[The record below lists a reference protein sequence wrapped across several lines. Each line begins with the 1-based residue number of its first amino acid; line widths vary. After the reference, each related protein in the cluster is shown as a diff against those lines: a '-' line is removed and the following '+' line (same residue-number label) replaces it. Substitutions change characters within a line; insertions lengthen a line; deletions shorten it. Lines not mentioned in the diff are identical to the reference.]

1 MTESG
6 RTARP
11 GNTPGLHH
19 GEGQHDH
26 EDEDQGFATAGVGA
40 LATGLLLTGA
50 AGAQAAAAGLPYAV
64 TPYVNVNVRYGPSTT
79 TGIAGHVTA
88 GQPRGASCWTH
99 GETIRDNGYVNDVWV
114 RLAEGYVSAVYLK
127 GDQYGG
133 LPASATC

>member
-1 MTESG
+1 MRM
-6 RTARP
+6 RTKA
-11 GNTPGLHH
+11 
-19 GEGQHDH
+19 
-26 EDEDQGFATAGVGA
+26 FATAGVGA

-64 TPYVNVNVRYGPSTT
+64 TPYANVNVRSGPSTT
-79 TGIAGHVTA
+79 TDITGHVA

>member
-1 MTESG
+1 MTMRM
-6 RTARP
+6 RTRA
-11 GNTPGLHH
+11 
-19 GEGQHDH
+19 
-26 EDEDQGFATAGVGA
+26 FATAGVGA

-64 TPYVNVNVRYGPSTT
+64 TPYVNVNVRSGPSTT
-79 TGIAGHVTA
+79 TDITGHVAA

>member
-1 MTESG
+1 MTMRM
-6 RTARP
+6 RTRASI
-11 GNTPGLHH
+11 
-19 GEGQHDH
+19 
-26 EDEDQGFATAGVGA
+26 TAGVGA
-40 LATGLLLTGA
+40 FAAGLMLTGA

-64 TPYVNVNVRYGPSTT
+64 TPYVNVNVRSGPSSQ
-79 TGIAGHVTA
+79 TGITGHVTA
-88 GQPRGASCWTH
+88 GDPRGASCWTH